1 MQALGAP
8 PPDLHGNSEYQ
19 QYPPPGRPTGG
30 RGPSGPGGPQRP
42 GADRSKLL
50 DYSLKCLGLVG
61 VALIAGF
68 LWFLIR
74 NNPAQPTPAQSSPP
88 ATTTGVYA
96 FQAYHGATQETDCA
110 GHSTGLVK
118 NYLAGHSC
126 SQLTRSLYTA
136 SLTNGQ
142 KVVTS
147 VAVVQMSSAADAS
160 ALKKISDKDGS
171 GHVKDLVED
180 GVVIPGGPG
189 SLQDAGYYSMTKDSR
204 LIVVMTEYVD
214 GSMDSASNLQSADA
228 DLKAVSKDA
237 ANQGIGQN
245 N

>member
-1 MQALGAP
+1 MPMQALGAP
-8 PPDLHGNSEYQ
+8 PPDLQANSEYQ

-30 RGPSGPGGPQRP
+30 PGPARP
-42 GADRSKLL
+42 RADRSKLL

-74 NNPAQPTPAQSSPP
+74 NNPAQPAQVQSTPPS
-88 ATTTGVYA
+88 TTAGVYA
-96 FQAYHGATQETDCA
+96 FQAFHGATDETDCA
-110 GHSTGLVK
+110 GHSKGLVR

-126 SQLTRSLYTA
+126 AGLTRSLYTA

-147 VAVVQMSSAADAS
+147 VAVAQMESPSSAA
-160 ALKKISDKDGS
+160 ALKKISDENGS
-171 GHVKDLVED
+171 GHIKDLVED
-180 GVVIPGGPG
+180 GVVIPGGPAD
-189 SLQDAGYYSMTKDSR
+189 LQEAGYYSMVKGSR

-214 GSMDSASNLQSADA
+214 GSMDTGANLTSSDTA
-228 DLKAVSKDA
+228 LKAVSQDA